1 MDIRRIRRISATVAE
16 SQRFLLVMVVGG
28 LATRCKRLRVF
39 SFYRILRQKL
49 VEAC

>member
-1 MDIRRIRRISATVAE
+1 
-16 SQRFLLVMVVGG
+16 MVVGG
-28 LATRCKRLRVF
+28 LATALQGVFAFF